1 MLGGMGRAAYG
12 GAPSKEPAML
22 QSRTFSV
29 SIRHDWQ
36 ALYERIWRPEAFAL
50 WASGLA
56 AADLRERDGVWRAEG
71 PEGPITVRFTPHNPY
86 GVMDH
91 VVDTGTGPA
100 IVVPLRVIANGA
112 GAEVMLTLFR
122 QPDMDD
128 ERFAADARWI
138 NRDLKALKTL
148 IERGRR

>member
-1 MLGGMGRAAYG
+1 ML
-12 GAPSKEPAML
+12 P
-22 QSRTFSV
+22 SRTYSV
-29 SIRHDWQ
+29 SIKREWR
-36 ALYERIWRPEAFAL
+36 ALYEQIWRPEFFAR

-56 AADLRERDGVWRAEG
+56 DSEFRQEGDVWLATG
-71 PEGPITVRFTPHNPY
+71 PEGPIRIRFTAHNDY

-91 VVDTGTGPA
+91 VVDPGDGVE
-100 IVVPLRVIANGA
+100 IHVPLRVIANGE

-138 NRDLKALKTL
+138 NKDLARLKTL
-148 IERGRR
+148 IERGAQQG